1 MELYCSTTAQGHTG
15 CVPGRVRLGVERLV
29 LHSERIALVV
39 PAVLSTQRTP
49 QSTNHLRGT
58 RRDIQHATCHV
69 QHAQRAASPQ
79 LMKRLLRPVRDAAWK
94 MQRAEYKMAATIY
107 TRDIGTNHRDKGT
120 NHRDK
125 GTNHRVESG
134 GDGCCG
140 LCAGRKRG
148 RERAVRLGK
157 LGDRCTRLPAKPS

>member
-1 MELYCSTTAQGHTG
+1 
-15 CVPGRVRLGVERLV
+15 
-29 LHSERIALVV
+29 
-39 PAVLSTQRTP
+39 
-49 QSTNHLRGT
+49 
-58 RRDIQHATCHV
+58 
-69 QHAQRAASPQ
+69 
-79 LMKRLLRPVRDAAWK
+79 
-94 MQRAEYKMAATIY
+94 MAATIY
-107 TRDIGTNHRDKGT
+107 NRDIGTNHRDKGTNHRNIGTNHPDKGTNHRDIGT

>member
-1 MELYCSTTAQGHTG
+1 MELYCSTTVQGHTG
-15 CVPGRVRLGVERLV
+15 CVPGRVRLGVKRLV

-39 PAVLSTQRTP
+39 PAMVSTQRTP

-58 RRDIQHATCHV
+58 CRDIQHATCRV
-69 QHAQRAASPQ
+69 QHAQRAALPQ
-79 LMKRLLRPVRDAAWK
+79 LMKLLLRPVRDATWK
-94 MQRAEYKMAATIY
+94 MQRAAYKMAATIY
-107 TRDIGTNHRDKGT
+107 NRDIGT